1 MNNKLPKLILTDI
14 DGVWTDGG
22 MYYDGTNVELKK
34 FNTYDSAGVLFAHHL
49 GIPVGIITGENTEI
63 VKRRADKLKV
73 DYCYLGVKDK
83 VAIAKD
89 LCSRLNIQLDDVDRV
104 QAAGELMDTAMRNV
118 AYKMNDKTDSFIL
131 GKIASGVA
139 SGNIIGTT
147 ESPIQVTKNNIYESI
162 IEMRTKLDKA
172 NVPTS
177 GRTIIIPPEIY
188 ALLLQDERFVKSD
201 AVAGQNVLVNGLVGR
216 VAGFDVFESNNV
228 VYDTNNKFWKVTAQ
242 VRTATT
248 FAEQI
253 VKTEAYRM
261 EKRFSDAVK
270 GLHVY
275 GAKVTDG
282 TQIAELVCKL

>member
-1 MNNKLPKLILTDI
+1 MSVATFIPELWSARLLQGLEKSH
-14 DGVWTDGG
+14 VA
-22 MYYDGTNVELKK
+22 TNLV
-34 FNTYDSAGVLFAHHL
+34 N
-49 GIPVGIITGENTEI
+49 
-63 VKRRADKLKV
+63 R
-73 DYCYLGVKDK
+73 DYEGQIRNQGDK
-83 VAIAKD
+83 VNINTLSDVAIKTYTPNSDIASPDD
-89 LCSRLNIQLDDVDRV
+89 LTTTKQQLEITEADYFNIQLDDVDRV

-118 AYKMNDKTDSFIL
+118 AYKMNDRTDGFIL
-131 GKIASGVA
+131 GKIASGVDP
-139 SGNIIGTT
+139 GNIIGATA
-147 ESPIQVTKNNIYESI
+147 SPIQVTKNNIYESI

-282 TQIAELVCKL
+282 TQIAELICKL

>member
-1 MNNKLPKLILTDI
+1 MSVATFIPELWSARLLQGLEKSH
-14 DGVWTDGG
+14 VA
-22 MYYDGTNVELKK
+22 TNLV
-34 FNTYDSAGVLFAHHL
+34 N
-49 GIPVGIITGENTEI
+49 
-63 VKRRADKLKV
+63 R
-73 DYCYLGVKDK
+73 DYEGQIRNQGDK
-83 VAIAKD
+83 VNINTLSDVAIKTYTPNSDIASPDD
-89 LCSRLNIQLDDVDRV
+89 LTTTKQQLEITEADYFNIQLDDVDRV

-131 GKIASGVA
+131 GKIASGVD

-147 ESPIQVTKNNIYESI
+147 ASPIQVTKNNIYESI

>member
-1 MNNKLPKLILTDI
+1 MSVATFIPELWSARLLQGLEKSH
-14 DGVWTDGG
+14 VA
-22 MYYDGTNVELKK
+22 TNLV
-34 FNTYDSAGVLFAHHL
+34 N
-49 GIPVGIITGENTEI
+49 
-63 VKRRADKLKV
+63 R
-73 DYCYLGVKDK
+73 DYEGQIRNQGDK
-83 VAIAKD
+83 VNINTLSDVAIKTYTPNSDIASPDD
-89 LCSRLNIQLDDVDRV
+89 LTTTKQQLEITEADYFNIQLDDVDRV

-118 AYKMNDKTDSFIL
+118 AYKMNDRTDSFIL
-131 GKIASGVA
+131 GKIASGVDL
-139 SGNIIGTT
+139 GNIIGTT

-282 TQIAELVCKL
+282 TQIAELICKL

>member
-1 MNNKLPKLILTDI
+1 MSVATFIPELWSARLLQGLEKSH
-14 DGVWTDGG
+14 VA
-22 MYYDGTNVELKK
+22 TNLV
-34 FNTYDSAGVLFAHHL
+34 N
-49 GIPVGIITGENTEI
+49 
-63 VKRRADKLKV
+63 R
-73 DYCYLGVKDK
+73 DYEGQIRNQGDK
-83 VAIAKD
+83 VNINTLSDVAIKTYTPNSDIASPDD
-89 LCSRLNIQLDDVDRV
+89 LTTTKQQLEITEADYFNIQLDDVDRV
-104 QAAGELMDTAMRNV
+104 QTAGELMDTAMRNV

-282 TQIAELVCKL
+282 TQIAELICKL

>member
-1 MNNKLPKLILTDI
+1 MSVATFIPELWSARLLQGLEKSH
-14 DGVWTDGG
+14 VA
-22 MYYDGTNVELKK
+22 TNLV
-34 FNTYDSAGVLFAHHL
+34 N
-49 GIPVGIITGENTEI
+49 
-63 VKRRADKLKV
+63 R
-73 DYCYLGVKDK
+73 DYEGQIRNQGDK
-83 VAIAKD
+83 VNINTLSDVAIKTYTPNSDIASPDD
-89 LCSRLNIQLDDVDRV
+89 LTTTKQQLEITEADYFNIQLDDVDRV

-118 AYKMNDKTDSFIL
+118 AYKMNDRTDSFIL

-139 SGNIIGTT
+139 SGNIIGATA
-147 ESPIQVTKNNIYESI
+147 SPVQVTKNNIYESI

>member
-1 MNNKLPKLILTDI
+1 MSVATFIPELWSARLLQGLEKSH
-14 DGVWTDGG
+14 VA
-22 MYYDGTNVELKK
+22 TNLV
-34 FNTYDSAGVLFAHHL
+34 N
-49 GIPVGIITGENTEI
+49 
-63 VKRRADKLKV
+63 R
-73 DYCYLGVKDK
+73 DYEGQIRNQGDK
-83 VAIAKD
+83 VNINTLSDVAIKTYTPNSDIASPDD
-89 LCSRLNIQLDDVDRV
+89 LTTTKQQLEITEADYFNIQLDDVDRV

-118 AYKMNDKTDSFIL
+118 AYKMNDRTDSFIL

-228 VYDTNNKFWKVTAQ
+228 VYDTDNKFWKVTAQ

>member
-1 MNNKLPKLILTDI
+1 MSVATFIPELWSARLLQGLEKSH
-14 DGVWTDGG
+14 VA
-22 MYYDGTNVELKK
+22 TNLV
-34 FNTYDSAGVLFAHHL
+34 N
-49 GIPVGIITGENTEI
+49 
-63 VKRRADKLKV
+63 R
-73 DYCYLGVKDK
+73 DYEGQIRNQGDK
-83 VAIAKD
+83 VNINTLSDVAIKTYTPNSDIASPDD
-89 LCSRLNIQLDDVDRV
+89 LTTTKQQLEITEADYFNIQLDDVDRV

-282 TQIAELVCKL
+282 TQIAELICKL

>member
-1 MNNKLPKLILTDI
+1 MSVATFIPELWSARLLQGLEKSH
-14 DGVWTDGG
+14 VA
-22 MYYDGTNVELKK
+22 TNLV
-34 FNTYDSAGVLFAHHL
+34 N
-49 GIPVGIITGENTEI
+49 
-63 VKRRADKLKV
+63 R
-73 DYCYLGVKDK
+73 DYEGQIRNQGDK
-83 VAIAKD
+83 VNINTLSDVAIKTYTPNSDIASPDD
-89 LCSRLNIQLDDVDRV
+89 LTTTKQQLEITEADYFNIQLDDVDRV

-131 GKIASGVA
+131 GKIASGVD

-147 ESPIQVTKNNIYESI
+147 ASPVQVTKNNIYESI

-177 GRTIIIPPEIY
+177 GRTIVIPPEIY

-228 VYDTNNKFWKVTAQ
+228 VYDTDNKFWKVTAQ

-282 TQIAELVCKL
+282 TQIAELICKL

>member
-1 MNNKLPKLILTDI
+1 MSVATFIPELWSARLLQGLEKSH
-14 DGVWTDGG
+14 VA
-22 MYYDGTNVELKK
+22 TNLV
-34 FNTYDSAGVLFAHHL
+34 N
-49 GIPVGIITGENTEI
+49 
-63 VKRRADKLKV
+63 R
-73 DYCYLGVKDK
+73 DYEGQIRNQGDK
-83 VAIAKD
+83 VNINTLSDVAIKTYTPNSDIASPDD
-89 LCSRLNIQLDDVDRV
+89 LTTTKQQLEITEADYFNIQLDDVDRV
-104 QAAGELMDTAMRNV
+104 QASGELMDTAMRNV

-282 TQIAELVCKL
+282 AQIAELICKL

>member
-1 MNNKLPKLILTDI
+1 MSVATFIPELWSARLLQGLEKSH
-14 DGVWTDGG
+14 VA
-22 MYYDGTNVELKK
+22 TNLV
-34 FNTYDSAGVLFAHHL
+34 N
-49 GIPVGIITGENTEI
+49 
-63 VKRRADKLKV
+63 R
-73 DYCYLGVKDK
+73 DYEGQIRNQGDK
-83 VAIAKD
+83 VNINTLSDVAIKTYTPNSDIASPDD
-89 LCSRLNIQLDDVDRV
+89 LTTTKQQLEITEADYFNIQLDDVDRV

-118 AYKMNDKTDSFIL
+118 AYKMNDRTDSFIL

-282 TQIAELVCKL
+282 TQIAELICKL

>member
-1 MNNKLPKLILTDI
+1 MSVATFIPELWSARLLQGLEKSH
-14 DGVWTDGG
+14 VA
-22 MYYDGTNVELKK
+22 TNLV
-34 FNTYDSAGVLFAHHL
+34 N
-49 GIPVGIITGENTEI
+49 
-63 VKRRADKLKV
+63 R
-73 DYCYLGVKDK
+73 DYEGQIRNQGDK
-83 VAIAKD
+83 VNINTLSDVAIKTYTPNSDIASPDD
-89 LCSRLNIQLDDVDRV
+89 LTTTKQQLEITEADYFNIQLDDVDRV

-118 AYKMNDKTDSFIL
+118 AYKMNDRTDSFIL
-131 GKIASGVA
+131 GKIASGVD

-177 GRTIIIPPEIY
+177 GRTIVIPPEIY

>member
-1 MNNKLPKLILTDI
+1 MSVATFIPELWSARLLQGLEKSH
-14 DGVWTDGG
+14 VA
-22 MYYDGTNVELKK
+22 TNLV
-34 FNTYDSAGVLFAHHL
+34 N
-49 GIPVGIITGENTEI
+49 
-63 VKRRADKLKV
+63 R
-73 DYCYLGVKDK
+73 DYEGQIRNQGDK
-83 VAIAKD
+83 VNINTLSDVAIKTYTPNSDIASPDD
-89 LCSRLNIQLDDVDRV
+89 LTTTKQQLEITEADYFNIQLDDVDRV

-118 AYKMNDKTDSFIL
+118 AYKMNDRTDSFIL
-131 GKIASGVA
+131 GKIASGVD

-147 ESPIQVTKNNIYESI
+147 VSPVQVTKNNIYESI

-282 TQIAELVCKL
+282 TQIAELICKL

>member
-1 MNNKLPKLILTDI
+1 MSVATFIPELWSARLLQGLEKSH
-14 DGVWTDGG
+14 VA
-22 MYYDGTNVELKK
+22 TNLV
-34 FNTYDSAGVLFAHHL
+34 N
-49 GIPVGIITGENTEI
+49 
-63 VKRRADKLKV
+63 R
-73 DYCYLGVKDK
+73 DYEGQIRNQGDK
-83 VAIAKD
+83 VNINTLSDVAIKTYTPNSDIASPDD
-89 LCSRLNIQLDDVDRV
+89 LTTTKQQLEITEADYFNIQLDDVDRV

-131 GKIASGVA
+131 GKIASGVD

-282 TQIAELVCKL
+282 TQIAELICKL

>member
-1 MNNKLPKLILTDI
+1 MSVATFIPELWSARLLQGLEKSH
-14 DGVWTDGG
+14 VA
-22 MYYDGTNVELKK
+22 TNLV
-34 FNTYDSAGVLFAHHL
+34 N
-49 GIPVGIITGENTEI
+49 
-63 VKRRADKLKV
+63 R
-73 DYCYLGVKDK
+73 DYEGQIRNQGDK
-83 VAIAKD
+83 VNINTLSDVAIKTYTPNSDIASPDD
-89 LCSRLNIQLDDVDRV
+89 LTTTKQQLEITEADYFNIQLDDVDRV

-118 AYKMNDKTDSFIL
+118 AYKMNDRTDSFIL
-131 GKIASGVA
+131 GKIASGVD

-201 AVAGQNVLVNGLVGR
+201 AVAGQNVLVNGLVCR

-282 TQIAELVCKL
+282 TQIAELICKL

>member
-1 MNNKLPKLILTDI
+1 MSVATFIPELWSARLLQGLEKSH
-14 DGVWTDGG
+14 VA
-22 MYYDGTNVELKK
+22 TNLV
-34 FNTYDSAGVLFAHHL
+34 N
-49 GIPVGIITGENTEI
+49 
-63 VKRRADKLKV
+63 R
-73 DYCYLGVKDK
+73 DYEGQIRNQGDK
-83 VAIAKD
+83 VNINTLSDVAIKTYTPNSDIASPDD
-89 LCSRLNIQLDDVDRV
+89 LTTTKQQLEITEADYFNIQLDDVDRV

-118 AYKMNDKTDSFIL
+118 AYKMNDRTDSFIL

-147 ESPIQVTKNNIYESI
+147 ASPVQVTKNNIYESI

-228 VYDTNNKFWKVTAQ
+228 VYDTDNKFWKVTAQ

>member
-1 MNNKLPKLILTDI
+1 MSVATFIPELWSARLLQGLEKSH
-14 DGVWTDGG
+14 VA
-22 MYYDGTNVELKK
+22 TNLV
-34 FNTYDSAGVLFAHHL
+34 N
-49 GIPVGIITGENTEI
+49 
-63 VKRRADKLKV
+63 R
-73 DYCYLGVKDK
+73 DYEGQIRNQGDK
-83 VAIAKD
+83 VNINTLSDVAIKTYTPNSDIASPDD
-89 LCSRLNIQLDDVDRV
+89 LTTTKQQLEITEADYFNIQLDDVDRV

>member
-1 MNNKLPKLILTDI
+1 MSVATFIPELWSARLLQGLEKSH
-14 DGVWTDGG
+14 VA
-22 MYYDGTNVELKK
+22 TNLV
-34 FNTYDSAGVLFAHHL
+34 N
-49 GIPVGIITGENTEI
+49 
-63 VKRRADKLKV
+63 R
-73 DYCYLGVKDK
+73 DYEGQIRNQGDK
-83 VAIAKD
+83 VNINTLSDVAIKTYTPNSDIASPDD
-89 LCSRLNIQLDDVDRV
+89 LTTTKQQLEITEADYFNIQLDDVDRV
-104 QAAGELMDTAMRNV
+104 QATGELMDTAMRNV
-118 AYKMNDKTDSFIL
+118 AYKMNDRTDSFIL
-131 GKIASGVA
+131 GKIASGVD

>member
-1 MNNKLPKLILTDI
+1 MSVATFIPELWSARLLQGLEKSH
-14 DGVWTDGG
+14 VA
-22 MYYDGTNVELKK
+22 TNLV
-34 FNTYDSAGVLFAHHL
+34 N
-49 GIPVGIITGENTEI
+49 
-63 VKRRADKLKV
+63 R
-73 DYCYLGVKDK
+73 DYEGQIRNQGDK
-83 VAIAKD
+83 VNINTLSDVAIKTYTPNSDIASPDD
-89 LCSRLNIQLDDVDRV
+89 LTTTKQQLEITEADYFNIQLDDVDRV
-104 QAAGELMDTAMRNV
+104 QAVRELMDTAMRNV
-118 AYKMNDKTDSFIL
+118 AYKMNDRTDSFIL

-147 ESPIQVTKNNIYESI
+147 ASPVQVTKNNIYESI

>member
-1 MNNKLPKLILTDI
+1 MSVATFIPELWSARLLQGLEKSH
-14 DGVWTDGG
+14 VA
-22 MYYDGTNVELKK
+22 TNLV
-34 FNTYDSAGVLFAHHL
+34 N
-49 GIPVGIITGENTEI
+49 
-63 VKRRADKLKV
+63 R
-73 DYCYLGVKDK
+73 DYEGQIRNQGDK
-83 VAIAKD
+83 VNINTLSDVAIKTYTPNSDIASPDD
-89 LCSRLNIQLDDVDRV
+89 LTTTKQQLEITEADYFNIQLDDVDRV

-147 ESPIQVTKNNIYESI
+147 EIPIQVTKNNIYESI

-282 TQIAELVCKL
+282 TQIAELICKL

>member
-1 MNNKLPKLILTDI
+1 MSVATFIPELWSARLLQGLEKSH
-14 DGVWTDGG
+14 VA
-22 MYYDGTNVELKK
+22 TNLV
-34 FNTYDSAGVLFAHHL
+34 N
-49 GIPVGIITGENTEI
+49 
-63 VKRRADKLKV
+63 R
-73 DYCYLGVKDK
+73 DYEGQIRNQGDK
-83 VAIAKD
+83 VNINTLSDVAIKTYTPNSDIASPDD
-89 LCSRLNIQLDDVDRV
+89 LTTTKQQLEITEADYFNIQLDDVDRV
-104 QAAGELMDTAMRNV
+104 QATGELMDTAMRNV

-131 GKIASGVA
+131 GKIASGVD

-177 GRTIIIPPEIY
+177 GRTIVIPPEIY

>member
-1 MNNKLPKLILTDI
+1 MSVATFIPELWSARLLQGLEKSH
-14 DGVWTDGG
+14 VA
-22 MYYDGTNVELKK
+22 TNLV
-34 FNTYDSAGVLFAHHL
+34 N
-49 GIPVGIITGENTEI
+49 
-63 VKRRADKLKV
+63 R
-73 DYCYLGVKDK
+73 DYEGQIRNQGDK
-83 VAIAKD
+83 VNINTLSDVAIKTYTPNSDIASPDD
-89 LCSRLNIQLDDVDRV
+89 LTTTKQQLEITEADYFNIQLDDVDRV
-104 QAAGELMDTAMRNV
+104 QAAGELMDSAMRNV
-118 AYKMNDKTDSFIL
+118 AYKMNDRTDGFIL
-131 GKIASGVA
+131 GKIASGVD

>member
-1 MNNKLPKLILTDI
+1 MSVATFIPELWSARLLQGLEKSH
-14 DGVWTDGG
+14 VA
-22 MYYDGTNVELKK
+22 TNLV
-34 FNTYDSAGVLFAHHL
+34 N
-49 GIPVGIITGENTEI
+49 
-63 VKRRADKLKV
+63 R
-73 DYCYLGVKDK
+73 DYEGQIRNQGDK
-83 VAIAKD
+83 VNINTLSDVAIKTYTPNSDIASPDD
-89 LCSRLNIQLDDVDRV
+89 LTTTKQQLEITEADYFNIQLDDVDRV

-147 ESPIQVTKNNIYESI
+147 EIPIQVPKNNIYESI

-282 TQIAELVCKL
+282 TQIAELICKL

>member
-1 MNNKLPKLILTDI
+1 MSVATFIPELWSARLLQGLEKSH
-14 DGVWTDGG
+14 VA
-22 MYYDGTNVELKK
+22 TNLV
-34 FNTYDSAGVLFAHHL
+34 N
-49 GIPVGIITGENTEI
+49 
-63 VKRRADKLKV
+63 R
-73 DYCYLGVKDK
+73 DYEGQIRNQGDK
-83 VAIAKD
+83 VNINTLSDVAIKTYTPNSDIASPDD
-89 LCSRLNIQLDDVDRV
+89 LTTTKQQLEITEADYFNIQLDDVDRV

-118 AYKMNDKTDSFIL
+118 AYKMNDRTDSFIL
-131 GKIASGVA
+131 GKIASGVD

-147 ESPIQVTKNNIYESI
+147 VSPVQVTKNNIYESI

>member
-1 MNNKLPKLILTDI
+1 MSVSTFIPELWSARLLQGLEKSH
-14 DGVWTDGG
+14 VA
-22 MYYDGTNVELKK
+22 TNLV
-34 FNTYDSAGVLFAHHL
+34 N
-49 GIPVGIITGENTEI
+49 
-63 VKRRADKLKV
+63 R
-73 DYCYLGVKDK
+73 DYEGQIRNQGDK
-83 VAIAKD
+83 VNINTLSDVAIKTYTPNSDIASPDD
-89 LCSRLNIQLDDVDRV
+89 LTTTKQQLEITEADYFNIQLDDVDRV

-118 AYKMNDKTDSFIL
+118 AYKMNDRTDSFIL
-131 GKIASGVA
+131 GKIASGVD

-228 VYDTNNKFWKVTAQ
+228 VYDTDNKFWKVTAQ

>member
-1 MNNKLPKLILTDI
+1 MSVATFIPELWSARLLQGLEKSH
-14 DGVWTDGG
+14 VA
-22 MYYDGTNVELKK
+22 TNLV
-34 FNTYDSAGVLFAHHL
+34 N
-49 GIPVGIITGENTEI
+49 
-63 VKRRADKLKV
+63 R
-73 DYCYLGVKDK
+73 DYEGQIRNQGDK
-83 VAIAKD
+83 VNINTLSDVAIKTYTPNSDIASPDD
-89 LCSRLNIQLDDVDRV
+89 LTTTKQQLEITEADYFNIQLDDVDRV
-104 QAAGELMDTAMRNV
+104 QATGELMDTAMRNV
-118 AYKMNDKTDSFIL
+118 AYKMNDRTDSFIL
-131 GKIASGVA
+131 GKIASGVD

-282 TQIAELVCKL
+282 TQIAELICKL

>member
-1 MNNKLPKLILTDI
+1 MSVATFIPELWSARLLQGLEKSH
-14 DGVWTDGG
+14 VA
-22 MYYDGTNVELKK
+22 TNLV
-34 FNTYDSAGVLFAHHL
+34 N
-49 GIPVGIITGENTEI
+49 
-63 VKRRADKLKV
+63 R
-73 DYCYLGVKDK
+73 DYEGQIRNQGDK
-83 VAIAKD
+83 VNINTLSDVAIKTYTPNSDIASPDD
-89 LCSRLNIQLDDVDRV
+89 LTTTKQQLEITEADYFNIQLDDVDRV

-118 AYKMNDKTDSFIL
+118 AYKMNDRTDSFIL
-131 GKIASGVA
+131 GKIASGVD

-162 IEMRTKLDKA
+162 IEVRTKLDKA

-282 TQIAELVCKL
+282 TQIAELICKL